1 MDYDFTRRD
10 VLKSV
15 GMGAMAIGLG
25 SFYGTAY
32 AAEGVS
38 FKEPEKSDTLVGECK
53 LPPLPYAYDALEPII
68 DKQTLTVHH
77 DKHHA
82 GYVKGLNEAINKL
95 AEARASGDFSL
106 IKHWS
111 KELAFNG
118 SGHILHTLYWSNM
131 SLNGGEPE
139 GNLLN
144 NINKSF
150 GSVDKFRLQFAAA
163 AKSVEGSGWSV
174 LVYEPFMGSLV
185 ILQAEKHQDLTLW
198 GCYPLLVC
206 DVWEHAYY
214 LKYQNNR
221 VEYVDNFMKIIN
233 WKEVARRYDI
243 ISGVR
248 F

>member
-15 GMGAMAIGLG
+15 GIGAMAIGLG

-32 AAEGVS
+32 AAEGAS
-38 FKEPEKSDTLVGECK
+38 KEAEKADTLTGECK
-53 LPPLPYAYDALEPII
+53 LTPLPYAYDALEPII
-68 DKQTLTVHH
+68 DKQTLTIHH

-118 SGHILHTLYWSNM
+118 SGHILHALYWGNM
-131 SLNGGEPE
+131 SLQGGEPD

-150 GSVDKFRLQFAAA
+150 GGVDKFRLQFAAA

-221 VEYVDNFMKIIN
+221 GEYVDNFMKIIN

-243 ISGVR
+243 VSNVR

>member
-15 GMGAMAIGLG
+15 GIGAMAIGLG

-32 AAEGVS
+32 AAEGAS
-38 FKEPEKSDTLVGECK
+38 KDPEKSDIPVGECK
-53 LPPLPYAYDALEPII
+53 LPPLPYAYDALEPFI
-68 DKQTLTVHH
+68 DKQTLTIHH

-82 GYVKGLNEAINKL
+82 GYVKGLNEAIHKL
-95 AEARASGDFSL
+95 AEARSSGDFSL

-118 SGHILHTLYWSNM
+118 SGHILHTLYWGNL
-131 SLNGGEPE
+131 SLQGGEPD

-144 NINKSF
+144 NISRSF
-150 GSVDKFRLQFAAA
+150 GGVDKLRLQFAAA

-174 LVYEPFMGSLV
+174 LAYEPFMGSLV

-221 VEYVDNFMKIIN
+221 GEYVDNFMKIIN
-233 WKEVARRYDI
+233 WKEVARRYDMV
-243 ISGVR
+243 SAVR